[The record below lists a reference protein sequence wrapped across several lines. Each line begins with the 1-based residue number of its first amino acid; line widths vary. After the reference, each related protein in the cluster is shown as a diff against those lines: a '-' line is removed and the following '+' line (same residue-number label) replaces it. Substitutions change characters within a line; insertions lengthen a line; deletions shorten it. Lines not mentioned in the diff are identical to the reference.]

1 MVSTMNTNAEQAIEA
16 LSENSRHFLRSTLDE
31 VHKDSSA
38 GNRNAVI
45 FVAAA
50 LEVLLKTRLV
60 IEHWTLLFDDPAK
73 AKITDLKSGDFV
85 SVLASKLVGRLNNV
99 ASLEIAPKVPQAIF
113 QLRNRIVH
121 FAPPTEIAIRMEVA
135 MALSFALEFI
145 HDHMLPN
152 LQNNEQTE
160 LTKLKEEISE
170 AFRVLDDFRIKRLKE
185 LEGAL
190 GTCSLLVECP
200 DCAQKTLALTGDDE
214 TDTCLFC
221 LSKTDGQ
228 TLAERYVFEVLGW
241 SWRVIADGGGELIQD
256 CIECSERSFVT
267 GVQVVNRP
275 NIVHACF
282 SCAAEYEDDDV
293 EQCMSCSSL
302 MSADND
308 ISVCFDCLAA
318 SEQG

>member
-1 MVSTMNTNAEQAIEA
+1 MHTNAEQAIEA

-31 VHKDSSA
+31 VHKNSSG

-50 LEVLLKTRLV
+50 LEALLKTRLV

-85 SVLASKLVGRLNNV
+85 SVLASKLVARLNNV
-99 ASLEIAPKVPQAIF
+99 ASLEIAAKVPQTTF

-145 HDHMLPN
+145 HEHMLPK
-152 LQNNEQTE
+152 LQNNEHVE

-170 AFRVLDDFRIKRLKE
+170 AFRVLDDFRIKRLEE

-190 GTCSLLVECP
+190 GTCSVLVECP
-200 DCAQKTLALTGDDE
+200 DCAQKTLSLTGDDE

-228 TLAERYVFEVLGW
+228 ELAERYVSEVLSW
-241 SWRVIADGGGELIQD
+241 SWRIVADGGEELIQE
-256 CIECSERSFVT
+256 CINCCEHSFVT
-267 GVQVVNRP
+267 TVQVVNRP

-282 SCAAEYEDDDV
+282 TCAETYEADEVDT
-293 EQCMSCSSL
+293 CTNCGHWR
-302 MSADND
+302 SADGEGS
-308 ISVCFDCLAA
+308 ICTDCWSALAPR
-318 SEQG
+318 